1 MKSGGDAQKMGPPD
15 KWTFFLSILLFK
27 ENKIMAFITLWTYL
41 EIGTEHFFQLLSD
54 SFVVGY
60 FLPFN
65 KTPLHFISKPFRF
78 F

>member
-41 EIGTEHFFQLLSD
+41 EIGTEHFFQLLLD
-54 SFVVGY
+54 SFVV
-60 FLPFN
+60 
-65 KTPLHFISKPFRF
+65 
-78 F
+78 